1 MRANRPAMNE
11 AKAVVHVVEDD
22 DSVRTAV
29 VRLLRTAGFQAQPY
43 ASAAEFLLV
52 AGENAGGCMVLD
64 VGLPGM
70 SGIELHAALA
80 QRRDCSV
87 VFLTG
92 RGDVQMSVRAMKE
105 GAVDFLDKPVKREL
119 LLDAV
124 ARAVE
129 RDVASR
135 ERRQRACELRAR
147 YDLLTERERQ
157 VFRLVAEGRLNKQ
170 IADVVGSSL
179 RTVKSHRARVME
191 KMQATTAADL
201 VRAADELSRLGM
213 H

>member
-1 MRANRPAMNE
+1 MDE

-80 QRRDCSV
+80 KRRDCSV

-92 RGDVQMSVRAMKE
+92 RGDVQMSVRAMKD

-124 ARAVE
+124 TRAVE
-129 RDVASR
+129 RDVANR
-135 ERRQRACELRAR
+135 ERRGRATELRAR
-147 YDLLTERERQ
+147 YEQLTERERQ

-170 IADVVGSSL
+170 IADVVGASL

-201 VRAADELSRLGM
+201 VRAADELNRLGL

>member
-1 MRANRPAMNE
+1 MDE

-52 AGENAGGCMVLD
+52 AGDNAGGCMVLD

-80 QRRDCSV
+80 KRRDCSV

-92 RGDVQMSVRAMKE
+92 RGDVQMSVRAMKD

-124 ARAVE
+124 TRAVE
-129 RDVASR
+129 RDVANR
-135 ERRQRACELRAR
+135 ERRGRATELRAR
-147 YDLLTERERQ
+147 YEQLTERERQ

-170 IADVVGSSL
+170 IADVVGASL

-201 VRAADELSRLGM
+201 VRAADELSRLGT

>member
-1 MRANRPAMNE
+1 MDE
-11 AKAVVHVVEDD
+11 AQAIVHVVEDD

-80 QRRDCSV
+80 KRRDCSV

-92 RGDVQMSVRAMKE
+92 RGDVQMSVRAMKD

-124 ARAVE
+124 TRAVE
-129 RDVASR
+129 RDVANR
-135 ERRQRACELRAR
+135 ERRGRATELRAR
-147 YDLLTERERQ
+147 YEQLTERERQ

-170 IADVVGSSL
+170 IADVVGASL

-201 VRAADELSRLGM
+201 VRAADELNRLGL

>member
-1 MRANRPAMNE
+1 MDE

-70 SGIELHAALA
+70 SGIELHHALA
-80 QRRDCSV
+80 KRRDCSV

-92 RGDVQMSVRAMKE
+92 RGDVQMSVRAMKD

-135 ERRQRACELRAR
+135 ERRERASELRAR
-147 YDLLTERERQ
+147 YELLTERERQ

-191 KMQATTAADL
+191 KMQASNAADL

-213 H
+213 R

>member
-1 MRANRPAMNE
+1 MDE

-80 QRRDCSV
+80 KRRDCSV

-92 RGDVQMSVRAMKE
+92 RGDVQMSVRAMKD

-124 ARAVE
+124 TRAVE
-129 RDVASR
+129 RDVANR
-135 ERRQRACELRAR
+135 ERRGRATELRAR
-147 YDLLTERERQ
+147 YEQLTERERQ

-170 IADVVGSSL
+170 IADVLGSSL

-191 KMQATTAADL
+191 KMEASNAADL
-201 VRAADELSRLGM
+201 VRAADELKRLGM

>member
-1 MRANRPAMNE
+1 MNE
-11 AKAVVHVVEDD
+11 TKAVVHVVEDD
-22 DSVRTAV
+22 DSVRTAL

-70 SGIELHAALA
+70 SGIELHQALA
-80 QRRDCSV
+80 KRRDCSV

-92 RGDVQMSVRAMKE
+92 RGDVQMSVRAMKD

-124 ARAVE
+124 TRAVE
-129 RDVASR
+129 RDVAIR
-135 ERRQRACELRAR
+135 ERRERASELRAR
-147 YDLLTERERQ
+147 YELLTERERQ

-191 KMQATTAADL
+191 KMQASNAADL

>member
-1 MRANRPAMNE
+1 MDE
-11 AKAVVHVVEDD
+11 AQAIVHVVEDD

-29 VRLLRTAGFQAQPY
+29 VRLLRTAGFKAQPY

-80 QRRDCSV
+80 KRRDCSV

-92 RGDVQMSVRAMKE
+92 RGDVQMSVRAMKD

-124 ARAVE
+124 TRAVE
-129 RDVASR
+129 RDVANR
-135 ERRQRACELRAR
+135 ERRGRATELRAR
-147 YDLLTERERQ
+147 YEQLTERERQ

-170 IADVVGSSL
+170 IADVVGASL

-201 VRAADELSRLGM
+201 VRAADELNRLGL

>member
-1 MRANRPAMNE
+1 MDE
-11 AKAVVHVVEDD
+11 TKAVVHVVEDD
-22 DSVRTAV
+22 DSVRTAL
-29 VRLLRTAGFQAQPY
+29 VRLLRTAGFQVQPY

-70 SGIELHAALA
+70 SGIELHQALA
-80 QRRDCSV
+80 KRRDCSV

-92 RGDVQMSVRAMKE
+92 RGDVQMSVRAMKD

-124 ARAVE
+124 TRAVE
-129 RDVASR
+129 RDVAIR
-135 ERRQRACELRAR
+135 ERRERASELRAR
-147 YDLLTERERQ
+147 YELLTERERQ

-191 KMQATTAADL
+191 KMQASNAADL

>member
-1 MRANRPAMNE
+1 MDE

-52 AGENAGGCMVLD
+52 PGENAGGCMVLD

-80 QRRDCSV
+80 KRRDCSV

-92 RGDVQMSVRAMKE
+92 RGDVQMSVRAMKD

-124 ARAVE
+124 TRAVE
-129 RDVASR
+129 RDVANR
-135 ERRQRACELRAR
+135 ERRGRATELRAR
-147 YDLLTERERQ
+147 YEQLTERERQ

-170 IADVVGSSL
+170 IADVVGASL

-201 VRAADELSRLGM
+201 VRAADELNRLGL

>member
-1 MRANRPAMNE
+1 MDE

-135 ERRQRACELRAR
+135 ERRKRASELRAR
-147 YDLLTERERQ
+147 YELLTERERQ

>member
-1 MRANRPAMNE
+1 MDE

-70 SGIELHAALA
+70 SGIELHHALA
-80 QRRDCSV
+80 KRRDCSV

-92 RGDVQMSVRAMKE
+92 RGDVQMSVRAMKD

-124 ARAVE
+124 ARAVA

-135 ERRQRACELRAR
+135 ERRERASDLRAR
-147 YDLLTERERQ
+147 YGLLTERERQ

-191 KMQATTAADL
+191 KMQASNAADL

>member
-1 MRANRPAMNE
+1 M
-11 AKAVVHVVEDD
+11 
-22 DSVRTAV
+22 RTAL

-70 SGIELHAALA
+70 SGIELHQALA
-80 QRRDCSV
+80 KRRDCSV

-92 RGDVQMSVRAMKE
+92 RGDVQMSVRAMKD

-124 ARAVE
+124 TRAVE
-129 RDVASR
+129 RDVAIR
-135 ERRQRACELRAR
+135 ERRERASELRAR
-147 YDLLTERERQ
+147 YELLTERERQ

-191 KMQATTAADL
+191 KMQASNAADL

>member
-1 MRANRPAMNE
+1 MAE

-80 QRRDCSV
+80 KRRDCSV

-92 RGDVQMSVRAMKE
+92 RADVQMGVRAMKD

-124 ARAVE
+124 SRAVE
-129 RDVASR
+129 RDLANR
-135 ERRQRACELRAR
+135 ERRGRAADLQAR
-147 YDLLTERERQ
+147 YEQLTERERQ
-157 VFRLVAEGRLNKQ
+157 VFGLVAEGRLNKQ

-201 VRAADELSRLGM
+201 VRAAEELGRLGL

>member
-1 MRANRPAMNE
+1 MDE
-11 AKAVVHVVEDD
+11 TKAVVHVVEDD
-22 DSVRTAV
+22 DSVRTAL

-80 QRRDCSV
+80 KRRDCSV

-92 RGDVQMSVRAMKE
+92 RGDVQMSVRAMKD

-124 ARAVE
+124 TRAVE
-129 RDVASR
+129 RDVANR
-135 ERRQRACELRAR
+135 ERRGRATELRAR
-147 YDLLTERERQ
+147 YEQLTERERQ

-170 IADVVGSSL
+170 IADVVGASL

-201 VRAADELSRLGM
+201 VRAADELNRLGL

>member
-1 MRANRPAMNE
+1 MDE

-43 ASAAEFLLV
+43 ASAAAFLLV
-52 AGENAGGCMVLD
+52 AGEHAGGCMVLD

-80 QRRDCSV
+80 KRRDCSV

-92 RGDVQMSVRAMKE
+92 RGDVQMSVRAMKD

-124 ARAVE
+124 TRAVE
-129 RDVASR
+129 RDVANR
-135 ERRQRACELRAR
+135 ERRGRATELRAR
-147 YDLLTERERQ
+147 YEQLTERERQ

-170 IADVVGSSL
+170 IADVVGASL

-201 VRAADELSRLGM
+201 VRAADELNRLGL

>member
-1 MRANRPAMNE
+1 MDE

-80 QRRDCSV
+80 KRRDCSV

-92 RGDVQMSVRAMKE
+92 RGDVQMSVRAMKD

-124 ARAVE
+124 TRAVE
-129 RDVASR
+129 RDVANR
-135 ERRQRACELRAR
+135 ERRGRATELRAR
-147 YDLLTERERQ
+147 YEQLTERERQ

-170 IADVVGSSL
+170 IADVVGASL

-201 VRAADELSRLGM
+201 VRAADELSRLGL

>member
-1 MRANRPAMNE
+1 MDE
-11 AKAVVHVVEDD
+11 TKAVVHVVEDD
-22 DSVRTAV
+22 DSVRTAL

-70 SGIELHAALA
+70 SGIELHQALA
-80 QRRDCSV
+80 KRRDCSV

-92 RGDVQMSVRAMKE
+92 RGDVQMSVRAMKD

-129 RDVASR
+129 RDVAIR
-135 ERRQRACELRAR
+135 ERRERASELRAR
-147 YDLLTERERQ
+147 YELLTERERQ

-191 KMQATTAADL
+191 KMQASNAADL

>member
-1 MRANRPAMNE
+1 
-11 AKAVVHVVEDD
+11 VV
-22 DSVRTAV
+22 
-29 VRLLRTAGFQAQPY
+29 
-43 ASAAEFLLV
+43 
-52 AGENAGGCMVLD
+52 VLD

-70 SGIELHAALA
+70 SGIELHHALA
-80 QRRDCSV
+80 KRRDCSV

-92 RGDVQMSVRAMKE
+92 RGDVQMSVRAMKD

-135 ERRQRACELRAR
+135 ERRERASELRAR
-147 YDLLTERERQ
+147 YGLLTERERQ

-170 IADVVGSSL
+170 IADVVGLSL

-191 KMQATTAADL
+191 KMQASNAADL
-201 VRAADELSRLGM
+201 ARADELSCPRHALGRPACASVQAGLPCSISRDVAARM
-213 H
+213 IAARPRCACRAPAAPEGSHRCTRSPGIRS

>member
-1 MRANRPAMNE
+1 MDE

-29 VRLLRTAGFQAQPY
+29 VRLLRTAGFKAQPY

-80 QRRDCSV
+80 KRRDCSV

-92 RGDVQMSVRAMKE
+92 RGDVQMSVRAMKD

-129 RDVASR
+129 RDAASR
-135 ERRQRACELRAR
+135 ERRERASELRAR
-147 YDLLTERERQ
+147 YELLTERERQ

-191 KMQATTAADL
+191 KMQASNAADL

>member
-1 MRANRPAMNE
+1 MAE
-11 AKAVVHVVEDD
+11 AKVVVHVVEDD

-70 SGIELHAALA
+70 SGVELHAALSK
-80 QRRDCSV
+80 RRDCSV

-92 RGDVQMSVRAMKE
+92 RGDVQMGVRAMKD

-119 LLDAV
+119 LIDAV

-129 RDVASR
+129 RDAASR
-135 ERRQRACELRAR
+135 ERRERVADLRAR
-147 YDLLTERERQ
+147 YDSLTERERQ
-157 VFRLVAEGRLNKQ
+157 VFQLVAEGRLNKQ
-170 IADVVGSSL
+170 IADVIGSSL

-191 KMQATTAADL
+191 KMEATTAADL
-201 VRAADELSRLGM
+201 VRAADELGRLGM

>member
-1 MRANRPAMNE
+1 MTE

-80 QRRDCSV
+80 KRRDCSV

-92 RGDVQMSVRAMKE
+92 RGDVQMGVRAMKD

-124 ARAVE
+124 SRAVE
-129 RDVASR
+129 RDVANR
-135 ERRQRACELRAR
+135 ERRGRAADLQAR
-147 YDLLTERERQ
+147 YEQLTERERQ

-201 VRAADELSRLGM
+201 VRAAEELDRLNM

>member
-1 MRANRPAMNE
+1 MDE

-70 SGIELHAALA
+70 SGIELHHALA
-80 QRRDCSV
+80 KRRDCSV

-92 RGDVQMSVRAMKE
+92 RGDVQMSVRAMKD

-129 RDVASR
+129 RDVANR
-135 ERRQRACELRAR
+135 ERRERASELRAR
-147 YDLLTERERQ
+147 YELLTERERQ
-157 VFRLVAEGRLNKQ
+157 VFRLVAQGRLNKQ

-191 KMQATTAADL
+191 KMQASNAADL

>member
-1 MRANRPAMNE
+1 MDE

-80 QRRDCSV
+80 KRRDCSV

-92 RGDVQMSVRAMKE
+92 RGDVQMSVRAMKD

-135 ERRQRACELRAR
+135 ERRERASELRAR
-147 YDLLTERERQ
+147 YELLTERERQ

-170 IADVVGSSL
+170 IADVVGASL

-191 KMQATTAADL
+191 KMHATTAADL
-201 VRAADELSRLGM
+201 VRAADELGRLGM

>member
-1 MRANRPAMNE
+1 MDE

-70 SGIELHAALA
+70 SGIELHHALA

-92 RGDVQMSVRAMKE
+92 RGDVQMSVRAMKD

-135 ERRQRACELRAR
+135 ERRERASELRAR
-147 YDLLTERERQ
+147 YGLLTERERQ

-191 KMQATTAADL
+191 KMQASNAADL

>member
-1 MRANRPAMNE
+1 MDE
-11 AKAVVHVVEDD
+11 AQAIVHVVEDD

-29 VRLLRTAGFQAQPY
+29 VRLLRTAGFKAQPY

-52 AGENAGGCMVLD
+52 AGDNAGGCMVLD

-80 QRRDCSV
+80 KRRDCSV

-92 RGDVQMSVRAMKE
+92 RGDVQMSVRAMKD

-129 RDVASR
+129 RDVANR
-135 ERRQRACELRAR
+135 ERRGHVAELRER
-147 YDLLTERERQ
+147 YEQLTERERQ

-170 IADVVGSSL
+170 IADVVGASL

-191 KMQATTAADL
+191 KMHATTAADL
-201 VRAADELSRLGM
+201 VRAADELSRLGL

>member
-1 MRANRPAMNE
+1 MDE
-11 AKAVVHVVEDD
+11 TKAVVHVVEDD
-22 DSVRTAV
+22 DSVRTAL

-70 SGIELHAALA
+70 SGIELHQALA
-80 QRRDCSV
+80 KRRDCSV

-92 RGDVQMSVRAMKE
+92 RGDVQMSVRAMKD

-124 ARAVE
+124 TRAVE
-129 RDVASR
+129 RDVAIR
-135 ERRQRACELRAR
+135 ERRERASELRAR
-147 YDLLTERERQ
+147 YELLTERERQ

-191 KMQATTAADL
+191 KMQASNAADL

>member
-1 MRANRPAMNE
+1 MDDAR
-11 AKAVVHVVEDD
+11 AVVHVVEDD

-43 ASAAEFLLV
+43 ASPAEFLLV

-92 RGDVQMSVRAMKE
+92 RGDVQMSVRAMKD

-129 RDVASR
+129 RDATNR
-135 ERRQRACELRAR
+135 ERRRHATELRAR

>member
-1 MRANRPAMNE
+1 MNE

-80 QRRDCSV
+80 RRRDCSV

-147 YDLLTERERQ
+147 YDQLTERERQ

>member
-1 MRANRPAMNE
+1 MDE

-70 SGIELHAALA
+70 SGIELHHALA
-80 QRRDCSV
+80 KRRDCSV

-92 RGDVQMSVRAMKE
+92 RGDVQMSVRAMKD

-135 ERRQRACELRAR
+135 ERRERASELRAR
-147 YDLLTERERQ
+147 YELLTERERQ

-191 KMQATTAADL
+191 KMQASNAADL
-201 VRAADELSRLGM
+201 VRAADELSRLGT

>member
-1 MRANRPAMNE
+1 MDE

-70 SGIELHAALA
+70 SGIELHHALA
-80 QRRDCSV
+80 KRRDCSV

-92 RGDVQMSVRAMKE
+92 RGDVQMSVRAMKD

-124 ARAVE
+124 TRAVE
-129 RDVASR
+129 RDVANR
-135 ERRQRACELRAR
+135 ERRGRATELRAR
-147 YDLLTERERQ
+147 YEQLTERERQ

-170 IADVVGSSL
+170 IADVVGASL

-201 VRAADELSRLGM
+201 VRAADELNRLGL